1 MAGARGI
8 ETKLNM
14 PCYLS
19 GLILVS
25 TVALKIA
32 LIESFASRANC
43 GHLNI
48 SLCFCSNLSKCPE
61 GRFYIINVSLGFI
74 ARDTAVT
81 AVCLSVCVCVCV
93 YVCTWASLVAQRL
106 KRLPAMQETQVR
118 SLGWED
124 PLEKEIC
131 VCVYMGMCL
140 YVYVCAYISVC
151 VYVCVCI
158 CVCMGVY
165 LYVYVC
171 VSVCVCVFVWVC
183 VYIFMCVCVWVC
195 VYMFVCVHVYLC
207 VCVCVCVYLCVYIG
221 VCLHVCVCVYICVC
235 VCVCVW
241 PETPK

>member
-93 YVCTWASLVAQRL
+93 YVCTWASLVVQRL

-171 VSVCVCVFVWVC
+171 VC
-183 VYIFMCVCVWVC
+183 VYVYLCGCVSIS
-195 VYMFVCVHVYLC
+195 LC
-207 VCVCVCVYLCVYIG
+207 VCVYGCVSICLCVCMYISVY
-221 VCLHVCVCVYICVC
+221 VCVCVYICVC
-235 VCVCVW
+235 I
-241 PETPK
+241 

>member
-93 YVCTWASLVAQRL
+93 YVCTWASLVVQRL

-131 VCVYMGMCL
+131 VCIYGHVSICL
-140 YVYVCAYISVC
+140 CVCIYI
-151 VYVCVCI
+151 CVCI
-158 CVCMGVY
+158 CMCVY
-165 LYVYVC
+165 MCVYGC
-171 VSVCVCVFVWVC
+171 VSIRLCVCVCVCVFVWVC

-207 VCVCVCVYLCVYIG
+207 VCVCVC
-221 VCLHVCVCVYICVC
+221 ICVC
-235 VCVCVW
+235 I
-241 PETPK
+241 